1 MPHIETNGIETYYE
15 IHGSGPPVLLAAGLG
30 GAGTYWREQIEP
42 FARTHTVVLYDQRG
56 AGRSAHVPVR
66 SIEELADDALA
77 LLDALKL
84 GRVHFVGHSTGAAIG
99 QSLALDRPERLAS
112 LVLYSTVH
120 RSDPFRR
127 RMWQMRKDVLAR
139 LGPGAYAQ
147 LTSLVLYPPAWV
159 AANDARL
166 AEEEA
171 VAERMLSKPEI
182 MASRI
187 DAILAHDRAEDL
199 AKIRTPTL
207 VLCAR
212 DDLMTP
218 SYFSEDIA
226 RRIPGAELVL
236 LDGGGHACSKTRV
249 DEFNRHVLGFIAQH
263 S

>member
-15 IHGSGPPVLLAAGLG
+15 IDGAGPPVLLAAGLG

-42 FARTHTVVLYDQRG
+42 FARTHTVIVYDQRG
-56 AGRSAHVPVR
+56 AGRSTHVSVCC
-66 SIEELADDALA
+66 IEELMEDALA

-84 GRVHFVGHSTGAAIG
+84 DRVHFVGHSTGAAIG

-139 LGPGAYAQ
+139 LGPKAYAQ
-147 LTSLVLYPPAWV
+147 MTSLVLYPPAWV

-166 AEEEA
+166 VEEEA
-171 VAERMLSKPEI
+171 VAARMLSKPEI

-199 AKIRTPTL
+199 GRVRTPTL

-218 SYFSEDIA
+218 PYFSEDIA
-226 RRIPGAELVL
+226 RRIPGANLVL
-236 LDGGGHACSKTRV
+236 LDGGGHACSKTRP

-263 S
+263 A